1 VKSSNTRP
9 SPPSKDELLA
19 FIGRQP
25 GKIGTREIARAF
37 GLKNADRADLKR
49 MLREL
54 ADEGKVE
61 RRHKKL
67 HHPGT
72 LPNVV
77 VADITARD
85 ADGELLAVPTEWDE
99 AEHGP
104 PPKIRLHIPRRA
116 RPNEIAGVGDRAL
129 LRVEEAGEKDEVI
142 RHSGRVIKL
151 IDRAK
156 QRVLGIFRA
165 LPGGGA
171 RLEPIDKKQAGR
183 ELAIAPGAGADA
195 RDGDLV
201 AVELGPHPS
210 LPRQRGRD
218 GVGAFGLATARVKER
233 LGSLATERAISLIAI
248 HAHSIPHVFPAA
260 TVAEADAAKPAKLES
275 REDWRK
281 LALITIDPADAKDHD
296 DAVHAARDN
305 DPKNPG
311 GFVLSVAIADVAHY
325 VRPGSALDREAL
337 VRGNSV
343 YFPDR
348 VVPMLPERI
357 SNDLCSLRPRED
369 RAALAV
375 RIVVGADGRKRSH
388 SFHRVLMRSAA
399 KLSYA
404 QAQAAVDGWPDDTTG
419 PLLASV
425 LEPLYAA
432 YRTVKRARDER
443 SPLDLDLPER
453 KIVLTAHNTVD
464 RVMTPERLD
473 AHRLIEEFMILA
485 NVAAAETLE
494 KARVPLIYRVHDEPD
509 AERVNA
515 LREFLQSLDISL
527 PKAGALRAEQF
538 NRILARVKGR
548 DVEKLVNEVVLRT
561 QAQAEYTAENY
572 GHFGLNLRRYAH
584 FTSPIRRYADLIVHR
599 GLIRTLQLGAG
610 ALPDHHNVPALSE
623 IGAQISAAER
633 RAMKAERETFDR
645 LLAHFLADR
654 VGATFEGHISGA
666 TRAGLFV
673 KLDDTGADGFIP
685 ARTIG
690 ADYFRYHEDRH
701 ALIGD
706 RSGETHRLGDRV
718 TVRLVEAA
726 PVAGALRFELLSEGR
741 YNSAGRGRPRRE
753 RTTREHSAKHPVRGK
768 KKRR

>member
-1 VKSSNTRP
+1 VKSSHTRP
-9 SPPSKDELLA
+9 TPPSKDELLA

-61 RRHKKL
+61 RRRKKL
-67 HHPGT
+67 HHPGA
-72 LPNVV
+72 LPHVV
-77 VADITARD
+77 VADVTARD
-85 ADGELLAVPTEWDE
+85 ADGELIAVPTEWDE

-104 PPKIRLHIPRRA
+104 APKIRLHIPRRA
-116 RPNEIAGVGDRAL
+116 RPSEIAGVGDRAL
-129 LRVEEAGEKDEVI
+129 LRVEEAGDKDEAI

-165 LPGGGA
+165 RPDGGG
-171 RLEPIDKKQAGR
+171 RLEPIDKKQVGR
-183 ELAIAPGAGADA
+183 ELAIPPGAGADA

-201 AVELGPHPS
+201 AVEVAASRSG
-210 LPRQRGRD
+210 
-218 GVGAFGLATARVKER
+218 FGLATAQVKEK
-233 LGSLATERAISLIAI
+233 LGSLTSERAVSLIAI

-260 TVAEADAAKPAKLES
+260 VVKEAEAARPAKLDR

-281 LALITIDPADAKDHD
+281 LPLITIDPADAKDHD
-296 DAVHAARDN
+296 DAVHAARDA

-311 GFVLSVAIADVAHY
+311 GFVISIAIADVAHY
-325 VRPGSALDREAL
+325 VTPGSALDREAL

-357 SNDLCSLRPRED
+357 SNDLCSLRPGDD

-375 RIVVGADGRKRSH
+375 RIVIGADGRKRSH

-399 KLSYA
+399 KLSYQ

-419 PLLASV
+419 PLLASI

-473 AHRLIEEFMILA
+473 AHRLIEECMILA

-494 KARVPLIYRVHDEPD
+494 RARVPLIYRVHDEPD
-509 AERVNA
+509 PERVNA

-527 PKAGALRAEQF
+527 PKGGALRAEQF

-599 GLIRTLQLGAG
+599 GLIRALGLGAG
-610 ALPDHHNVPALSE
+610 ALPDHQDVPALGE

-673 KLDDTGADGFIP
+673 KLDDTGADGFVP

-690 ADYFRYHEDRH
+690 ADYFRHHEDKH

-706 RSGETHRLGDRV
+706 RSGETYRLGDRV

-741 YNSAGRGRPRRE
+741 YNNAGRSRPRRE
-753 RTTREHSAKHPVRGK
+753 RKAREHPAKRAVRGK